1 MNLLLDK
8 LPEYINVDNQ
18 KHVIRT
24 NFREWMKFELVM
36 LNGSTDEEKSKILSH
51 MIYDVIPENTESAV
65 DEIINFYQC
74 GKISKN
80 NNAKYSASHKRVY
93 DYEIDQYLIYTA
105 FLRYY
110 KIDLNVIDYMHWWT
124 FRQLFL
130 ELPDES
136 KMKKVMMYRSIV
148 INSSMSTE
156 QKKFYAEMKRTYAL
170 PTKGDAKKKAVGFGA
185 ILAGG
190 MKTKEP

>member
-51 MIYDVIPENTESAV
+51 MIYDVIPENTECAV

-80 NNAKYSASHKRVY
+80 NNTKNSASHKRVY

>member
-18 KHVIRT
+18 KHVIIT